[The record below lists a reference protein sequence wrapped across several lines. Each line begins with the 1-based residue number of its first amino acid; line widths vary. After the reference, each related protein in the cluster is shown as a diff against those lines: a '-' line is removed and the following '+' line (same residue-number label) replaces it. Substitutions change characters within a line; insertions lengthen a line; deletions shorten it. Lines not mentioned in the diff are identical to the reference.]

1 MLVDD
6 SAGRSLPETVVFRRM
21 MRSVTVEKRK
31 VVFEAIGV
39 VFVWNFSVI
48 RLACDGLVF
57 IVCLW
62 KDFCVSGY

>member
-6 SAGRSLPETVVFRRM
+6 SAGRSLPETVVFRKR

-31 VVFEAIGV
+31 VVCEAIGV
-39 VFVWNFSVI
+39 VFVWSFSVI

-57 IVCLW
+57 IACLW
-62 KDFCVSGY
+62 NDLLG